1 MNDRIDRVKDDH
13 KDHGADN
20 IKVQVN
26 KRCTS
31 RIFGGEIPESIAVT
45 HVPIFCPMMIGR
57 AVPKLTAP
65 VAHNA

>member
-31 RIFGGEIPESIAVT
+31 RIFGGADTGKHCSHTCSDILS
-45 HVPIFCPMMIGR
+45 HDDRKSR
-57 AVPKLTAP
+57 AEVDCSRCT
-65 VAHNA
+65 